1 MDINARIF
9 DSSSGWDCQS
19 LHPNANARNVDNVDV
34 EIKKF
39 GEVVLGE
46 TDFTYIEPDI
56 RIATYKLLTAL
67 TKRFDGAVSF
77 WARRNCNGESAWREL
92 EGQRHDIPLVLD
104 TIYVLPTGSLHFI
117 ARFHVQK
124 SWNSNEGTY
133 EIQSPRLRRST
144 YYNSSAFDGYNV
156 STTINVVKAA
166 KLIASFES
174 VREQELVFG
183 DYKDCFA
190 EAYKMIS
197 QTQKEFNDLEDKW
210 AAEFSS
216 DMREEVLAAFH
227 AADLQ
232 HSPTATLHINSLA
245 GKAYKKWKE
254 SKQLLSDKLNYVGQ
268 QKPVFLTQLEEE
280 GPIHM
285 LLDKKRSGAYHNSW
299 ADSVGFIKYESA
311 ECLPAE
317 VQTAIRTVEVASGEV
332 GHGRNGPLID
342 GAGQIVHSFGATAY
356 FVLIPELAWEKLLE
370 EVSLLNIED
379 IRGW

>member
-9 DSSSGWDCQS
+9 DSSSLSGWDHRS
-19 LHPNANARNVDNVDV
+19 LHPNANARNVDTGGDT

-39 GEVVLGE
+39 GEVALEE
-46 TDFTYIEPDI
+46 TDFTHIEPDI
-56 RIATYKLLTAL
+56 RMATYKLLTAL

-77 WARRNCNGESAWREL
+77 WARRSSHPDQL
-92 EGQRHDIPLVLD
+92 LVLD
-104 TIYVLPTGSLHFI
+104 TIYVLPTGSLHFT
-117 ARFHVQK
+117 ARFHVRK
-124 SWNSNEGTY
+124 NWNSDEATY

-144 YYNSSAFDGYNV
+144 YYNGTAFHGYNI
-156 STTINVVKAA
+156 SKTINVVKAA

-183 DYKDCFA
+183 DYKDCYA
-190 EAYKMIS
+190 EAYRMIG

-210 AAEFSS
+210 TAEFSP

-254 SKQLLSDKLNYVGQ
+254 SRQLLSDKLNYVGQ
-268 QKPVFLTQLEEE
+268 QKPVFLTQLEGE

-285 LLDKKRSGAYHNSW
+285 LLDKKRSGTYHNSW

-332 GHGRNGPLID
+332 GKGVNGPLID
-342 GAGQIVHSFGATAY
+342 GAGQIVRSFGTTAY